1 MTITIDKRKYRKRMI
16 SFMSLT
22 ILTGAL
28 AFMVLFVNLLESGT
42 MTIERIGVVIGL
54 LLFSVLFGTMT
65 RHLLRLKKIKNLIV
79 FENGV
84 LNDYSKLFN
93 KAVDLKIEDIASI
106 GLWSESKG
114 VIQFKIVTKR
124 HDHKRNSLLNQLKG
138 NDIYL
143 SDYLVDSNELNE
155 LAKLIHRESK

>member
-1 MTITIDKRKYRKRMI
+1 MTITIDKRKYRKRLT
-16 SFMSLT
+16 SFTVLT
-22 ILTGAL
+22 IGTGLL
-28 AFMVLFVNLLESGT
+28 AVLVPIMNLIENGT
-42 MTIERIGVVIGL
+42 MANESIIVVIGL
-54 LLFSVLFGTMT
+54 LLFSVLFGSMI
-65 RHLLRLKKIKNLIV
+65 RHLLRLKKIENLIV
-79 FENGV
+79 YENGV

-124 HDHKRNSLLNQLKG
+124 HDHERNSLLNQLKG

>member
-28 AFMVLFVNLLESGT
+28 AFGVLIVNLLESGT

-54 LLFSVLFGTMT
+54 LLFSVLFGSLT
-65 RHLLRLKKIKNLIV
+65 RHLLRIKNFENLIV
-79 FENGV
+79 YENGV
-84 LNDYSKLFN
+84 LNDHSKIFN
-93 KAVDLKIEDIASI
+93 KAVDLKIEDIESI

-124 HDHKRNSLLNQLKG
+124 HDHQRKSLFNQLKG

-143 SDYLVDSNELNE
+143 SDYLVDSNALNE
-155 LAKLIHRESK
+155 LAKVIHRECA